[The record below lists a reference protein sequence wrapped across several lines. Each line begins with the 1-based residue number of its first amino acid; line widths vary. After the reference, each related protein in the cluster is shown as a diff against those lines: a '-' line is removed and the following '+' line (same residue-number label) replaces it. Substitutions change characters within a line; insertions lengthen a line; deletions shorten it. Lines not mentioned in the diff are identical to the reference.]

1 MVSTGL
7 SEFTFGF
14 GFLHEQIVRLRQ
26 QSLEGGIRLTGA
38 PVFPSPQLESVL
50 GYDAYLPT
58 LGGDYYYQFKTS
70 EYYSRPQAKLR
81 TDGTHNG
88 PYYRIKLHKA
98 NYNNQHRV
106 LRILS
111 RTKEH
116 TYYVA
121 PEIDSL
127 SRYKTAFLEGNI
139 TENSRKIPLR
149 ECDDIWDGKQHY
161 ITFQSGN
168 ADWIQHSF
176 PRHHDY
182 SILGNEIIRE
192 YLKHKSNWREID
204 DKYASDLF
212 LKISDAAREIV
223 TRTELD
229 MIMEK
234 FSVLLEMFEQ
244 TSMNEKFLPS
254 KRVNNL
260 VKASFILSHVFNATL
275 FFVGTQK

>member
-26 QSLEGGIRLTGA
+26 QSLERGIQLTGA
-38 PVFPSPQLESVL
+38 PVFPSPQLESVS

-58 LGGDYYYQFKTS
+58 FGGDYYYQFKRS
-70 EYYSRPQAKLR
+70 EYCSRPQAKLR
-81 TDGTHNG
+81 ANGIHNG

-139 TENSRKIPLR
+139 TENSRKIPIS
-149 ECDDIWDGKQHY
+149 ECADICDEDQHY

-168 ADWIQHSF
+168 VDWVQHSV
-176 PRHHDY
+176 PSHHDY
-182 SILGNEIIRE
+182 SILGNQIHHE
-192 YLKHKSNWREID
+192 YTKHQSEWKEID

-212 LKISDAAREIV
+212 SKITEIAKEIV
-223 TRTELD
+223 TSTELD
-229 MIMEK
+229 MILEK
-234 FSVLLEMFEQ
+234 FLVVNERFDQS
-244 TSMNEKFLPS
+244 SMNEKILPS
-254 KRVNNL
+254 KKVNNL
-260 VKASFILSHVFNATL
+260 IKASFILSYVFNATL